1 MTLPEFLL
9 TVDSQVSP
17 QVEDD
22 WNTWYN
28 EVHLPEIMGCPGFIS
43 SARYVADD
51 GESRR
56 YLALYELS
64 DLSAVES
71 IEFDQR
77 RGWGPFADDVV
88 ATVRIVR
95 RIAAQGAS
103 RAKTE

>member
-9 TVDSQVSP
+9 MVDSQVNP

-22 WNTWYN
+22 WNAWYD
-28 EVHLPEIMGCPGFIS
+28 EVHLPEITACPGFVR

-51 GESRR
+51 GETRR

-64 DLSAVES
+64 DLSAVDS
-71 IEFDQR
+71 IEFNHR

-88 ATVRIVR
+88 ATVRTVH
-95 RIAAQGAS
+95 RIAIQGAS
-103 RAKTE
+103 RAEAE